1 LYKHHFSSDCI
12 TINIFND
19 LNYLNSSGN
28 IMYNPKMVR
37 PTKQTATTTPATPAT
52 PVAAAPVETAAA
64 AKSRAPKK
72 AVAAAPAPVAVPPP
86 APVVVEAAAAEAA
99 AESSTAVKVQEFGA
113 KLQQMAALFA
123 SMKGD
128 YKTLEKVFSR
138 ELKSAQKNSKK
149 RKSSGNRAPS
159 GFVKPTRISDEL
171 AKFLGK
177 TVGTEMARTE
187 VSKEINAYIRE
198 KGLQDKENGRKIHP
212 DASLSKLLALTAADE
227 LTYFNLQRYMKHHFL
242 KEAAVSA

>member
-1 LYKHHFSSDCI
+1 
-12 TINIFND
+12 
-19 LNYLNSSGN
+19 
-28 IMYNPKMVR
+28 MVR
-37 PTKQTATTTPATPAT
+37 TAKSDKQSA
-52 PVAAAPVETAAA
+52 PVTAPVENVVVAEKAA
-64 AKSRAPKK
+64 AKPRAKK
-72 AVAAAPAPVAVPPP
+72 AEPAPVVVVAPVAVPEPS
-86 APVVVEAAAAEAA
+86 AVVLEPV
-99 AESSTAVKVQEFGA
+99 AESSTSLKVQEFGA
-113 KLQQMAALFA
+113 KLQQMASLFA

-149 RKSSGNRAPS
+149 RKTTGNRQPS

-177 TVGTEMARTE
+177 TIGTEMARTE

-212 DASLSKLLALTAADE
+212 DASLTKLLALTSADE
-227 LTYFNLQRYMKHHFL
+227 LTYFNLQRYMKHHFI
-242 KEAAVSA
+242 KEAVATA

>member
-1 LYKHHFSSDCI
+1 
-12 TINIFND
+12 
-19 LNYLNSSGN
+19 
-28 IMYNPKMVR
+28 MVR
-37 PTKQTATTTPATPAT
+37 ASKSDKQSATTPATPAVQVENVV
-52 PVAAAPVETAAA
+52 VAATPA
-64 AKSRAPKK
+64 AKPRAPKK
-72 AVAAAPAPVAVPPP
+72 AAAAAAPVAPAPVVEAV
-86 APVVVEAAAAEAA
+86 AAEPVVAA

-113 KLQQMAALFA
+113 KLQQMASLFA
-123 SMKGD
+123 SMKSD

-149 RKSSGNRAPS
+149 RKSSGNRQPS

-227 LTYFNLQRYMKHHFL
+227 LTYFNLQRYMKHHFI
-242 KEAAVSA
+242 KEVAAVAA

>member
-1 LYKHHFSSDCI
+1 
-12 TINIFND
+12 
-19 LNYLNSSGN
+19 
-28 IMYNPKMVR
+28 MVR
-37 PTKQTATTTPATPAT
+37 ASKSEKQSATTPAAPVDNIAV
-52 PVAAAPVETAAA
+52 VAAVA
-64 AKSRAPKK
+64 AKPRAPKK
-72 AVAAAPAPVAVPPP
+72 AAAAAAPVAP
-86 APVVVEAAAAEAA
+86 APIVEAVAAEPVVAA
-99 AESSTAVKVQEFGA
+99 AESSTAVKIQEFGA
-113 KLQQMAALFA
+113 KLQQMASLFA
-123 SMKGD
+123 SMKSD

-149 RKSSGNRAPS
+149 RKSSGNRQPS

-171 AKFLGK
+171 ASFLGK

-227 LTYFNLQRYMKHHFL
+227 LTYFNLQRYMKHHFI
-242 KEAAVSA
+242 KEVAAVAA